1 MEFLI
6 TAYDGE
12 DSDAAMERRLAAR
25 GAHLEGIKQLKQSGN
40 FIQGGA
46 ILDGKGQMIGS
57 TLYMEFES
65 RAACDEWL
73 RNDPYVTGGVWAHL
87 KVEDI
92 RLVLRG

>member
-6 TAYDGE
+6 TAYDGV
-12 DSDAAMERRLAAR
+12 DGDAMERRLAAR
-25 GAHLEGIKQLKQSGN
+25 GAHLEGIKQLKQNGH

-46 ILDGKGQMIGS
+46 ILNSEGRMIGS
-57 TLYMEFES
+57 TLYMEFGS
-65 RAACDEWL
+65 RAECDEWL
-73 RNDPYVTGGVWAHL
+73 RSDPYVTGGVWVDL